1 LSRVVVNEIEA
12 KAGNDIKF
20 NSNIANPTTVQDQ
33 GTATTNLQQGLVKVW
48 VNYDAV
54 DQATKG
60 SLNQSSLTDHAAGE
74 FTTTHSN
81 NFNSA
86 EDKCVSTCEFNTEN
100 EGSSESSG
108 NLRGGTHSSQNGG
121 TAQATSSLRWDT
133 YQGSTSS
140 GDGSHKD
147 FDGCYCMI
155 IGALA

>member
-1 LSRVVVNEIEA
+1 MANGTIAFDTLQTSGQITGTAKSVDTDYVVTGSA
-12 KAGNDIKF
+12 KA
-20 NSNIANPTTVQDQ
+20 
-33 GTATTNLQQGLVKVW
+33 W

-60 SLNQSSLTDHAAGE
+60 SLNQSSLTDHATGE

-140 GDGSHKD
+140 SDGSHKD

-155 IGALA
+155 IGELA